1 MTFALRL
8 CLALGI
14 TYGALQDSMGVDEF
28 LLWQQFD
35 AEHRLPDARAEIL
48 AAQQAQLTLNTAGKA
63 FEGWQPMGDF
73 FPLQPAKP
81 SPPKAAD
88 PDAFLRKL

>member
-14 TYGALQDSMGVDEF
+14 TFGELQARMDVDEF
-28 LLWQQFD
+28 LLWQRFD

-48 AAQQAQLTLNTAGKA
+48 AAQQAQLTWNLAGKSVDK
-63 FEGWQPMGDF
+63 WSPMGDF
-73 FPLQPAKP
+73 FPLQPKET
-81 SPPKAAD
+81 PKAREGD
-88 PDAFLRKL
+88 PAAFFERI